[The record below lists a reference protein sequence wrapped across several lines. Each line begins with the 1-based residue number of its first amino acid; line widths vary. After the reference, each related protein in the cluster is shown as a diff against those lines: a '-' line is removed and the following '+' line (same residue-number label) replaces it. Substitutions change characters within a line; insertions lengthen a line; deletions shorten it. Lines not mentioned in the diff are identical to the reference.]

1 MTCSR
6 LARRGLRLRFPG
18 LLAGI
23 VCGGWGEPLSAQ
35 DRLYRRYAAGQG
47 LHAAPIAALE
57 QDPTGFLWIGGQD
70 GLFRYDGTEFR
81 RWAPDDLQGVV
92 NAVVADGDG
101 RLVAL
106 TEAGALYQITGEG
119 ARPVDLP
126 LPSGPGRP
134 NAAGF
139 DRRGW
144 LWVVRG
150 GRVAY
155 RDREAVWRTL
165 SVGAFGGEEPRFLHP
180 APNGEM
186 AVATRRGVWA
196 TDSGAVTDR
205 LIDAFE
211 PVDFVFLR
219 DGIAA
224 LDTIVREVRNGR
236 VAYHQP
242 QLEIRSRPIALA
254 VRGTTLWA
262 SYDRYLVALR
272 PNRPP
277 EVLGPNHGVES
288 GGPLLV
294 DHEGSLWLGTFSA
307 LLQYPEPET
316 RIWNERSGLRSQH
329 TRFVGRSGSALWF
342 TTWQGTGRIQNG
354 ARGAAARWVDEWFSQ
369 EDVCEDATGGIW
381 LAGRREI
388 LHVVGERKVGARPAA
403 FASSLRCSPD
413 PTHGGTWLTIS
424 DSLFRTD
431 SGHLRAV
438 EAPLLPERAR
448 PVLALLHDRQSQ
460 LWIGGDRII
469 CRGEVVARQRIAGW
483 QCTDLTGAGHIL
495 AFAETPGGTIWAA
508 SSRAGVIRESDG
520 RWTEAEGNRMLP
532 TRSLVN
538 LIPSPSGGI
547 WILGHGVVWRVRERP
562 DAQAPWELLERLGEW
577 HGLPVETGR
586 DLLEDT
592 DGTLWI
598 TTALGLIEVPA
609 QAREASENPP
619 PVALVQALVDGE
631 VQDAGGVIELP
642 YNRNRLELRFAVL
655 SFRDPV
661 RLRYQVRLGTADA
674 WQVATGR
681 PWFRWI
687 DLQAR
692 SHRAELR
699 ATLDGDRWTE
709 APASLAFRVRPP
721 WYLTPWA
728 IALFAVAASL
738 SLWLGYR
745 ARVRYLL
752 GLERQ
757 RTRIAMD
764 LHDEMGSGLGSI
776 GILSSLLATR
786 GPQDDVGRDLA
797 RRIVAT
803 AEDLG
808 HSLSNIIWSLDARPA
823 TLGELA
829 SRLADAGMNM
839 LAPQGIDFRIGFP
852 ERWPSDRL
860 SASERQDLLL
870 IGLEALHNAARHARA
885 RGVRLEIRGAG
896 RQWELAVTDDGI
908 GFDAADRRNSGGHGL
923 GTMRRRAA
931 DLGASID
938 WNSPPGGGTR
948 VVLRFALGATGVRD
962 RWAGIRGLVRTASH
976 GGMTNGR
983 TNDDQHPGAA

>member
-1 MTCSR
+1 M
-6 LARRGLRLRFPG
+6 P
-18 LLAGI
+18 
-23 VCGGWGEPLSAQ
+23 
-35 DRLYRRYAAGQG
+35 
-47 LHAAPIAALE
+47 
-57 QDPTGFLWIGGQD
+57 
-70 GLFRYDGTEFR
+70 
-81 RWAPDDLQGVV
+81 
-92 NAVVADGDG
+92 NAV
-101 RLVAL
+101 
-106 TEAGALYQITGEG
+106 
-119 ARPVDLP
+119 
-126 LPSGPGRP
+126 
-134 NAAGF
+134 GF

-144 LWVVRG
+144 LWIVRG

-165 SVGAFGGEEPRFLHP
+165 SAGAFGGGEPRFLRA

-186 AVATRRGVWA
+186 AIATRWGVWA
-196 TDSGAVTDR
+196 TDSGTVAAR

-211 PVDFVFLR
+211 LVDFVFLR

-236 VAYHQP
+236 TVYHDP
-242 QLEIRSRPIALA
+242 QLEIGSRPVALA

-262 SYDRYLVALR
+262 SYDRYLVAFR

-329 TRFVGRSGSALWF
+329 TRFVGRSGNALWF
-342 TTWQGTGRIQNG
+342 TTWQGTGLIQSG
-354 ARGAAARWVDEWFSQ
+354 ARGPAARWVDEWFSQ
-369 EDVCEDATGGIW
+369 QDVCEDEGGGIW
-381 LAGRREI
+381 LAGRYEI
-388 LHVVGERKVGARPAA
+388 LHVVGERKVSARPAP

-413 PTHGGTWLTIS
+413 PTYGGTWLAVS
-424 DSLFRTD
+424 DSLFHTGSER
-431 SGHLRAV
+431 LRAV
-438 EAPLLPERAR
+438 EAPPLPERAR
-448 PVLALLHDRQSQ
+448 PVSALLHDRKSR

-469 CRGEVVARQRIAGW
+469 CHGEVVDRQRIARW
-483 QCTDLTGAGHIL
+483 QCRDLTEAGLIL
-495 AFAETPGGTIWAA
+495 AFAETPSGIIWAA
-508 SSRAGVIRESDG
+508 SSGAGVLRKSESG
-520 RWTEAEGNRMLP
+520 WTEVEGNRMLP

-538 LIPSPSGGI
+538 LIPSRAGGI
-547 WILGHGVVWRVRERP
+547 WVLGHGVVWRVRESP
-562 DAQAPWELLERLGEW
+562 DVRAPWEVLERLGEW
-577 HGLPVETGR
+577 QGLPLETGR
-586 DLLEDT
+586 DLLEDP
-592 DGTLWI
+592 DETLWI
-598 TTALGLIEVPA
+598 TTSLGLIEVPR
-609 QAREASENPP
+609 QAREAPEDAP

-631 VQDAGGVIELP
+631 VQDAGGGIELP

-655 SFRDPV
+655 SFRDPA

-699 ATLDGDRWTE
+699 ASLDGERWSGT
-709 APASLAFRVRPP
+709 PAALDFRVRPP
-721 WYLTPWA
+721 WYRTPWA
-728 IALFAVAASL
+728 IALFALAPSL
-738 SLWLGYR
+738 TLWLGYR

-776 GILSSLLATR
+776 GILSGLLATR
-786 GPQDDVGRDLA
+786 GPEDDPGRDLA
-797 RRIVAT
+797 RRIVTT

-823 TLGELA
+823 TLGKLA

-839 LAPQGIDFRIGFP
+839 LAPQGIDFRIVFP
-852 ERWPSDRL
+852 ESWPSDRL
-860 SASERQDLLL
+860 SASERQSLLL
-870 IGLEALHNAARHARA
+870 IGLEALHNTARHARA

-896 RQWELAVTDDGI
+896 RQWELIVTDDGV
-908 GFDAADRRNSGGHGL
+908 GFDPADKRNSGGHGL

-931 DLGASID
+931 EIGASIE
-938 WNSPPGGGTR
+938 WNSRPGRGTR
-948 VVLRFALGATGVRD
+948 MVLRFTLGSASARD
-962 RWAGIRGLVRTASH
+962 RWAGIRGLVRTPSRA
-976 GGMTNGR
+976 GMTNGQ
-983 TNDDQHPGAA
+983 THDDQNPGAA